1 MCGIVGYAG
10 RRNALPI
17 LLDGLKRLEYRGY
30 DSAGVAI
37 VGSGLQVVKDK
48 GFIANLEA
56 QLPPL
61 IGSTGFA
68 HTRWATHGAPS
79 KVNAHPHIDCTGK
92 IALAHNG
99 IIENYAA
106 LREKLESRGHKFV
119 SQTDTESLVHLIE
132 SYYEGNLEEAT
143 RKALHDARGS
153 YAILAIHADE
163 PGEVVGFLSQG
174 VTSVKLVACGTS
186 YHAALVGKYVFEE
199 IARIPASAELA
210 SEYRYSQGPSE
221 RPLVILISQSG
232 ETADT
237 LGAAREARRRGS
249 KTLCISNVGGSSLTR
264 ATDKTIYTRAGI
276 EIGVAATKTFIAQLV
291 ALYLIALKLGQDRGT
306 LGYDELDRLK
316 DQLRS
321 LPRAA
326 QYVLDRADEIRNLA
340 KKYGNARDVFY
351 IGRHANYPV
360 ALEGALKLKEIS
372 YIHAEAYAAGELKH
386 GPLALVTPAT
396 PVIAVAVQDPTYE

>member
-92 IALAHNG
+92 LALADNG
-99 IIENYAA
+99 IIDNYAA

-143 RKALHDARGS
+143 RKALHAARGS
-153 YAILAIHADE
+153 YAIRAIRADE
-163 PGEVVGFLSQG
+163 PGKVVGARNESPLVVGVGPDENFLASD
-174 VTSVKLVACGTS
+174 VPAPCGTRTACCTS
-186 YHAALVGKYVFEE
+186 WT
-199 IARIPASAELA
+199 ARWSSSRRTTCRSKIWKGSR
-210 SEYRYSQGPSE
+210 SIGTRNGSRGPS
-221 RPLVILISQSG
+221 RTRRRAASTISCSRRSTRRRRRFTRRCSAASRTSTS
-232 ETADT
+232 TASCPKPSRASSSSP
-237 LGAAREARRRGS
+237 AARPTTRPSSASTSSKRSRASRPPRSWRRNIGTAR
-249 KTLCISNVGGSSLTR
+249 V
-264 ATDKTIYTRAGI
+264 
-276 EIGVAATKTFIAQLV
+276 
-291 ALYLIALKLGQDRGT
+291 
-306 LGYDELDRLK
+306 
-316 DQLRS
+316 
-321 LPRAA
+321 PR
-326 QYVLDRADEIRNLA
+326 
-340 KKYGNARDVFY
+340 NA
-351 IGRHANYPV
+351 P
-360 ALEGALKLKEIS
+360 S
-372 YIHAEAYAAGELKH
+372 
-386 GPLALVTPAT
+386 
-396 PVIAVAVQDPTYE
+396 

>member
-1 MCGIVGYAG
+1 KVGIGAHTSVANSILMDDVILGPASVVQDGVIGSGVVDGAGLLAAAGACDVQIEGEWHAVPELGAPIGEDVEIANGVSVAPGTIINERARIESGARLRGAIPSGAVVLYMCGIVGYAG

-106 LREKLESRGHKFV
+106 LREKLEARGHKFV

-132 SYYEGNLEEAT
+132 S
-143 RKALHDARGS
+143 
-153 YAILAIHADE
+153 
-163 PGEVVGFLSQG
+163 
-174 VTSVKLVACGTS
+174 
-186 YHAALVGKYVFEE
+186 
-199 IARIPASAELA
+199 
-210 SEYRYSQGPSE
+210 
-221 RPLVILISQSG
+221 
-232 ETADT
+232 
-237 LGAAREARRRGS
+237 
-249 KTLCISNVGGSSLTR
+249 
-264 ATDKTIYTRAGI
+264 
-276 EIGVAATKTFIAQLV
+276 
-291 ALYLIALKLGQDRGT
+291 
-306 LGYDELDRLK
+306 
-316 DQLRS
+316 
-321 LPRAA
+321 
-326 QYVLDRADEIRNLA
+326 
-340 KKYGNARDVFY
+340 
-351 IGRHANYPV
+351 
-360 ALEGALKLKEIS
+360 
-372 YIHAEAYAAGELKH
+372 
-386 GPLALVTPAT
+386 
-396 PVIAVAVQDPTYE
+396 